1 MGTAGKVV
9 LSLAVLAAIGIFVA
23 YETPRL
29 VKA

>member
-1 MGTAGKVV
+1 MSIAGKVV
-9 LSLAVLAAIGIFVA
+9 LSLAVLTAAGILLA